1 MVDSS
6 PVVAMKSL
14 KVSDFQGMS
23 SNLCSIFL
31 EISKL
36 LKVRRDNCGAEI
48 CLVGVS
54 LSIIGRSTLAI
65 NPELPEAQNL
75 KPW

>member
-1 MVDSS
+1 M
-6 PVVAMKSL
+6 L
-14 KVSDFQGMS
+14 
-23 SNLCSIFL
+23 
-31 EISKL
+31 
-36 LKVRRDNCGAEI
+36 RDDCGAEI

-54 LSIIGRSTLAI
+54 LSIIGKSTLAI